1 MMKVVIEV
9 DEGLAEE
16 CIVIKC
22 QQLDDR
28 VVKLQSLLSEQLN
41 SDIELLLR
49 KNEKEYYIP
58 AEQIL
63 FFETENKQVFA
74 HTKTDMY
81 ETDCKLYELE
91 EMLTK
96 DFMRISKSAIVN
108 LKHIF
113 SISKN
118 ITSSSVIEFNNS
130 HKKVYV
136 SRNYYKALVEQLEEK
151 RKIRKGK

>member
-1 MMKVVIEV
+1 
-9 DEGLAEE
+9 
-16 CIVIKC
+16 
-22 QQLDDR
+22 
-28 VVKLQSLLSEQLN
+28 
-41 SDIELLLR
+41 
-49 KNEKEYYIP
+49 
-58 AEQIL
+58 
-63 FFETENKQVFA
+63 
-74 HTKTDMY
+74 MY

-96 DFMRISKSAIVN
+96 NFMRISKSAIVN
-108 LKHIF
+108 LKHVF

-118 ITSSSVIEFNNS
+118 ITSSSVIEFNES

>member
-1 MMKVVIEV
+1 MKVVIEV
-9 DEGLAEE
+9 DDGLAEE

-22 QQLDDR
+22 RQLDDR

-81 ETDCKLYELE
+81 ETDYKLYELE

-118 ITSSSVIEFNNS
+118 ITSSSVIEFNES